1 MQTRGPLPA
10 KIKILMVDDH
20 AVVREGLK
28 YILSQAPEL
37 EVAAEAR
44 CVPEALELLR
54 TQHFDVILLDLSLSG
69 QSGME
74 LLRVVKAKPSAP
86 PVLVVSAYAED
97 QYAVQVFKAGADGF
111 INKESAPELLVSA
124 MRRVASGKKYVSAE
138 LADKLA
144 CNLTRTDNP
153 AHQYL
158 SNREFQVLSRLARGE
173 SLTTIAAALHMSTKT
188 VTTYRSRILEK
199 TGSTSNAELIRYA
212 LENGLLT

>member
-44 CVPEALELLR
+44 GVPEALELLR

>member
-1 MQTRGPLPA
+1 
-10 KIKILMVDDH
+10 MVDDH

-44 CVPEALELLR
+44 GVPEALELLR

-124 MRRVASGKKYVSAE
+124 MRRVASGKKYVSAD

>member
-124 MRRVASGKKYVSAE
+124 MRRVASGKKYVSAD

>member
-1 MQTRGPLPA
+1 
-10 KIKILMVDDH
+10 MVDDH

-28 YILSQAPEL
+28 YILSEAPEL
-37 EVAAEAR
+37 EVTAEAR

-74 LLRVVKAKPSAP
+74 LLRVVKAKPFAP

-111 INKESAPELLVSA
+111 INKERAPELLVSA
-124 MRRVASGKKYVSAE
+124 MRRVAAGKKYVSAE

-153 AHQYL
+153 AHEYL

-188 VTTYRSRILEK
+188 VTTYRSRILGK
-199 TGSTSNAELIRYA
+199 TGLTCNAELIRYA

>member
-1 MQTRGPLPA
+1 VPKNT
-10 KIKILMVDDH
+10 KILMVDDH

-44 CVPEALELLR
+44 GVPEALELLR

>member
-1 MQTRGPLPA
+1 VPKNT
-10 KIKILMVDDH
+10 KILMVDDH

-44 CVPEALELLR
+44 GVPEALELLR

-124 MRRVASGKKYVSAE
+124 MRRVASGKKYVSAD